1 MPAGGLRSSM
11 RSTHPG
17 PEIARYPPSMA
28 TRFRPGEGI
37 ALREVWQ
44 DRVFEARP
52 TIVVKDEV
60 DQTMLLLPAGV
71 RCGVPVDDQGRDLRI
86 PDRAWHLEVRSRGPQ
101 PILSFAWP
109 ELPYS
114 VLLWTAHGRRVWYV
128 NLQDPLTRT
137 SFGFDTVDHALDVLI
152 ELDGSG
158 WAWKDEDEL
167 QLAVARGLFS
177 EHEAAEF
184 RRWGEVA
191 TEHVLAPSPP
201 FDRDWTAWQP
211 DPSWRSPELPD
222 GWDAPPG
229 SV

>member
-1 MPAGGLRSSM
+1 MVR
-11 RSTHPG
+11 
-17 PEIARYPPSMA
+17 
-28 TRFRPGEGI
+28 RFLPGEGI
-37 ALREVWQ
+37 ALREVWRE
-44 DRVFEARP
+44 RVFEARP
-52 TIVVKDEV
+52 TIVVEDEA

-71 RCGVPVDDQGRDLRI
+71 RCAVPVDDEGRELRI
-86 PDRAWHLEVRSRGPQ
+86 PDRTWHLEVRPRGPQ

-109 ELPYS
+109 ERPYS
-114 VLLWTAHGRRVWYV
+114 VLLWTTEGRQVWYG

-137 SFGFDTVDHALDVLI
+137 PFGFDTVDHALDVLI

-158 WAWKDEDEL
+158 WSWKDEDEL

-184 RRWGEVA
+184 RRWGQVA
-191 TEHVLAPSPP
+191 TEHVLKPLPP
-201 FDRDWTAWQP
+201 FDRDWTTWQQ
-211 DPSWRSPELPD
+211 DPSWQPPDLPD

>member
-1 MPAGGLRSSM
+1 
-11 RSTHPG
+11 
-17 PEIARYPPSMA
+17 MA
-28 TRFRPGEGI
+28 TRFPPGEGI

-52 TIVVKDEV
+52 TIVVKDEA

-71 RCGVPVDDQGRDLRI
+71 RCGVPVDDEGRELRI

-114 VLLWTAHGRRVWYV
+114 VLLWTSHGRRVWYV

-137 SFGFDTVDHALDVLI
+137 SVGFDTVDHALDVLI

-158 WAWKDEDEL
+158 WSWKDEDEL

-211 DPSWRSPELPD
+211 DPSWQLPELPD

>member
-1 MPAGGLRSSM
+1 
-11 RSTHPG
+11 
-17 PEIARYPPSMA
+17 MA

-37 ALREVWQ
+37 ALREVWRG
-44 DRVFEARP
+44 RVFEARP
-52 TIVVKDEV
+52 TIVVEDGAE
-60 DQTMLLLPAGV
+60 QTTLLLPAGV
-71 RCGVPVDDQGRDLRI
+71 RCAVPVDGEGQELRI
-86 PDRAWHLEVRSRGPQ
+86 PDEAWRHELRARGPE

-114 VLLWTAHGRRVWYV
+114 VLLWTVHGRRVWYV
-128 NLQDPLTRT
+128 NLQDPLART
-137 SFGFDTVDHALDVLI
+137 SLGFDTVDHALDVLI

-167 QLAVARGLFS
+167 QDAVARGLFS
-177 EHEAAEF
+177 EQEAAEF

-191 TEHVLAPSPP
+191 TERVLTRSPP

-211 DPSWRSPELPD
+211 DPSWRLPELPV

-229 SV
+229 TV

>member
-1 MPAGGLRSSM
+1 MV
-11 RSTHPG
+11 
-17 PEIARYPPSMA
+17 
-28 TRFRPGEGI
+28 TRFLPGEAI
-37 ALREVWQ
+37 ALREVWRE
-44 DRVFEARP
+44 RVFEARP
-52 TIVVKDEV
+52 TIVVEDEAA
-60 DQTMLLLPAGV
+60 QTMLLLPAGV
-71 RCGVPVDDQGRDLRI
+71 RCAVPIDDEGRELRI
-86 PDRAWHLEVRSRGPQ
+86 PDRPWRLDVRRRGPQ

-114 VLLWTAHGRRVWYV
+114 VLLWTAEGRHVWYV

-137 SFGFDTVDHALDVLI
+137 PFGFDTVDHALDVLI

-158 WAWKDEDEL
+158 WRWKDEDEL

-177 EHEAAEF
+177 EHEATEF

-191 TEHVLAPSPP
+191 TEHVLASSPP
-201 FDRDWTAWQP
+201 FDRDWTAWRP
-211 DPSWRSPELPD
+211 DPSWQRPELPD

>member
-1 MPAGGLRSSM
+1 
-11 RSTHPG
+11 
-17 PEIARYPPSMA
+17 MA

-37 ALREVWQ
+37 AIREVWR

-52 TIVVKDEV
+52 TIVVEDE
-60 DQTMLLLPAGV
+60 DEQTMLLLPVGV
-71 RCGVPVDDQGRDLRI
+71 RCGVAVDDDGRELRI
-86 PDRAWHLEVRSRGPQ
+86 PDRAWHLEVRSCGGPR

-114 VLLWTAHGRRVWYV
+114 VLLWTTQGRRLWYV

-158 WAWKDEDEL
+158 WSWKDEDEL

-177 EHEAAEF
+177 EHEASEF
-184 RRWGEVA
+184 RRWGEA
-191 TEHVLAPSPP
+191 AIEHVLMPLPP

-211 DPSWRSPELPD
+211 DPAWQASELPD

>member
-1 MPAGGLRSSM
+1 
-11 RSTHPG
+11 
-17 PEIARYPPSMA
+17 MA

-37 ALREVWQ
+37 ALREVWRG
-44 DRVFEARP
+44 RVFEARP
-52 TIVVKDEV
+52 TIVVEDEAE
-60 DQTMLLLPAGV
+60 QTMLLLPAGV
-71 RCGVPVDDQGRDLRI
+71 RCAVPVDDEGRELRI
-86 PDRAWHLEVRSRGPQ
+86 PDRAWHLELGPRGPQ

-109 ELPYS
+109 DVPYS
-114 VLLWTAHGRRVWYV
+114 VLLWTVQGRRVWYV

-137 SFGFDTVDHALDVLI
+137 PFGFDTVDHALDVLI
-152 ELDGSG
+152 QLDGSG
-158 WAWKDEDEL
+158 WSWKDEDEL

-184 RRWGEVA
+184 RRWGEIA
-191 TEHVLAPSPP
+191 TEHVLGLSPP

-211 DPSWRSPELPD
+211 DPSWQVPELPD

>member
-1 MPAGGLRSSM
+1 MV
-11 RSTHPG
+11 
-17 PEIARYPPSMA
+17 
-28 TRFRPGEGI
+28 TRFLPGEGI
-37 ALREVWQ
+37 ALREVWRG
-44 DRVFEARP
+44 RVFEARP
-52 TIVVKDEV
+52 TIVVEDEA
-60 DQTMLLLPAGV
+60 DQTMLLLPAGA
-71 RCGVPVDDQGRDLRI
+71 RCAVPVDDEGRELRI
-86 PDRAWHLEVRSRGPQ
+86 PDRAWRHEVRRRGPQ

-114 VLLWTAHGRRVWYV
+114 VLLWTAEGRRVWYV

-137 SFGFDTVDHALDVLI
+137 PFGFDTVDHALDVLI

-158 WAWKDEDEL
+158 WRWKDEDEL

-184 RRWGEVA
+184 RRWGEIA
-191 TEHVLAPSPP
+191 TEHVLASSSP

-211 DPSWRSPELPD
+211 DPSWQLPQLPE
-222 GWDAPPG
+222 GWDAPAG